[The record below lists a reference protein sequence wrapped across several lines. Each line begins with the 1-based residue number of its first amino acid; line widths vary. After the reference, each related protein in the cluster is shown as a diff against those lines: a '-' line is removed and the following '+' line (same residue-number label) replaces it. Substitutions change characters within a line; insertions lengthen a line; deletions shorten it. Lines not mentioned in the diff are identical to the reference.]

1 MFEFEGLSG
10 SIKSLKV
17 NRGSQDE
24 ADVIATLNI
33 EVTGVPAGAAAYAMG
48 LEDGDE
54 FKRAMF
60 FSEEPNA
67 PRFLALSH
75 LHSLLKVDNG
85 HAIKIGNLAK
95 VRASRVYGVD
105 ITPQPGFVCNV
116 SFVLT
121 FHKPA
126 QGYLD
131 RLAGMLRD
139 TVKISLEQDPGLPF
153 PPVKKSGDD
162 ADSDDAGDEEEQAE
176 LLTDD
181 ERMAKEFTDRVDKI
195 GSKRASKM
203 KRRSGEKPKRKR

>member
-17 NRGSQDE
+17 NRGSKDE
-24 ADVIATLNI
+24 ADVIATLGI
-33 EVTGVPAGAAAYAMG
+33 EVTGVPAAAAAYAMG

-60 FSEEPNA
+60 FTEEPNA

-75 LHSLLKVDNG
+75 LHSSLKIDNG
-85 HAIKIGNLAK
+85 HAIKIGGLAK
-95 VRASRVYGVD
+95 VRASRVYCVD
-105 ITPQPGFVCNV
+105 LTPQPGFMCNV

-153 PPVKKSGDD
+153 PPIKRSDD
-162 ADSDDAGDEEEQAE
+162 DESDDAGDDEEQGE
-176 LLTDD
+176 LLTED
-181 ERMAKEFTDRVDKI
+181 ERKAKEFTDHVDRI
-195 GSKRASKM
+195 GSKKASKM
-203 KRRSGEKPKRKR
+203 KRKAATKPKRKR